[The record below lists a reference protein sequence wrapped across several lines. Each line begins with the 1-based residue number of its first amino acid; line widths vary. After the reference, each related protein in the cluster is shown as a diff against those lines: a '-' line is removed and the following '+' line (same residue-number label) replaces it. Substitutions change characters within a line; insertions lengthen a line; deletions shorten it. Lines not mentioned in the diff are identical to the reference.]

1 MADTFNLTAAF
12 DKSNYAP
19 GDLMTLT
26 VSGTVTDG
34 AETPVAATIVATS
47 SDAQTTSFTA
57 SATVGGQTLT
67 YTISVSDS
75 GNRTWTVNGNV
86 ATATA

>member
-1 MADTFNLTAAF
+1 MTDTFNLTAAF
-12 DKSNYAP
+12 DKATYNP

-34 AETPVAATIVATS
+34 TATPVTASIVATA
-47 SDAQTTSFTA
+47 SDSETTTLTA
-57 SATVGGQTLT
+57 TATVGGQTLT
-67 YTISVSDS
+67 YTIAVTDS
-75 GNRTWTVNGNV
+75 GNRTWTINGNV